1 LNKGLL
7 TPLLLSMLA
16 VMMVVP
22 ETPSLLVHGAGTA
35 SLAVDP
41 SLVGADIGSTFTVG
55 VDVGNVASLTGT
67 DIILHYSNT
76 VLSAVSINCAGAD
89 TIYGT
94 PSHFVAAC
102 SASNNA
108 MTAESAVALL
118 GGTPLAIT
126 TPRQVMSVT
135 FKVIAFGGSDL
146 TIDTQ
151 SKIAA
156 FSNGVTISVPYS
168 VSNGAFVTPP
178 NILAVAPNGTVA
190 SGERVRRLSSGQTFV
205 DLVGFIQLAP
215 NAPQAA
221 FGGLIFDVI
230 APDGTDTA
238 VTSNIIFLSIGASG
252 TVGGTYNFGAVTG
265 TYRIFVTPIRCTLP
279 DQCVAGT
286 TTYSGLFFKVKS

>member
-1 LNKGLL
+1 
-7 TPLLLSMLA
+7 MLA
-16 VMMVVP
+16 VMMIVP
-22 ETPSLLVHGAGTA
+22 ETPSLLVHGAGSA

-41 SLVGADIGSTFTVG
+41 SLVGADVGSTFIVA
-55 VDVGNVASLTGT
+55 VDVANVASLTGT

-89 TIYGT
+89 TIYGS
-94 PSHFVAAC
+94 PSHFIAAC
-102 SASNNA
+102 SISDNA

-118 GGTPLAIT
+118 GGTPLQIT
-126 TPRQVMSVT
+126 SAQRVMSVT

-146 TIDTQ
+146 TIDLQ

-156 FSNGVTISVPYS
+156 QSNGGTVSVPYTA
-168 VSNGAFVTPP
+168 SNGQFVTPP
-178 NILAVAPNGTVA
+178 NVIPVAPNGTVA
-190 SGERVRRLSSGQTFV
+190 PGERVRRLSNGQTFV

-221 FGGLIFDVI
+221 FGGLVFDVI

-238 VTSNIIFLSIGASG
+238 VTSNVIFLSIGASG
-252 TVGGTYNFGAVTG
+252 TVGGVYNFGALTG
-265 TYRIFVTPIRCTLP
+265 TYRIFVTPLRCTLP

-286 TTYSGLFFKVKS
+286 TTYSGLFFKVKA